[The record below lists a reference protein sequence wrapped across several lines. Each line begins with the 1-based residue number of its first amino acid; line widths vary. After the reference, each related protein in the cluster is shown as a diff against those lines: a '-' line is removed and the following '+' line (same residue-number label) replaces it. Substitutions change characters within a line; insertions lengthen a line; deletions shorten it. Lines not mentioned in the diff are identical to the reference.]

1 MAGAYSEF
9 FSSRGNDGCGK
20 TKIPFR
26 GGVMDMKRDYYEDI
40 QLFES
45 GVVLFWTVAL
55 LLVMFTFPLFAPNYY
70 VYLLNVILVN
80 VILAVGLN
88 ILVGSTGQISLGHA
102 GFFAIGAYGTALLM
116 AKLQIPFVPAILL
129 GAFIAAF
136 FGFILGLPALR
147 LEGPYLA
154 IVSLGFG
161 LTIMHIIGGVDA
173 FGGRNGIKVPP
184 LDIGIPLLGLSF
196 VLKTDLQ
203 KYYLILITTIVMVIG
218 ARNILRTR
226 VGRSFVAIRDSDIAA
241 EVIGVNLTIYKTLAF
256 AVSAFYA
263 GIAGGLFGFVLGFFD
278 PFTFNMILSIIFLVM
293 VVVGGLGTILGG
305 ILGAALITYLQ
316 YALLKNIAEAPYVG
330 ALLTALSKRWFTV
343 VGLENFSS
351 IAIGLIMIGIIIF
364 EPLGMFGIW
373 IRIKKYWRTWP
384 F

>member
-1 MAGAYSEF
+1 
-9 FSSRGNDGCGK
+9 
-20 TKIPFR
+20 
-26 GGVMDMKRDYYEDI
+26 MDMKRDYYEDI
-40 QLFES
+40 QLFKS
-45 GVVLFWTVAL
+45 NVVLFWSAVL
-55 LLVMFTFPLFAPNYY
+55 LLALFTIPLYAPNYY
-70 VYLLNVILVN
+70 IYLLNIIMVH

-102 GFFAIGAYGTALLM
+102 GFFAIGAYGTVFLISM
-116 AKLQIPFVPAILL
+116 FQVPFVFAIFIA
-129 GAFIAAF
+129 AFIAAF

-161 LTIMHIIGGVDA
+161 LTIMHIIGGMDV
-173 FGGRNGIKVPP
+173 FGGRMGIKVPP
-184 LDIGIPLLGLSF
+184 LDLGIKQLGISW
-196 VLKTDLQ
+196 VLKTDIQ
-203 KYYLILITTIVMVIG
+203 KYYLILIMTILLVVG
-218 ARNILRTR
+218 ARNILKTR

-241 EVIGVNLTIYKTLAF
+241 EVIGVNLIIYKTLAF

-293 VVVGGLGTILGG
+293 VVVGGLGTIQGG
-305 ILGAALITYLQ
+305 ILGAILITYLQ
-316 YALLKNIAEAPYVG
+316 YHFLKNIAEVPYLG
-330 ALLTALSKRWFTV
+330 ALMVAISKQWFTT

-351 IAIGLIMIGIIIF
+351 MAIGLIMIGIIIF
-364 EPLGMFGIW
+364 EPLGMFGVW
-373 IRIKKYWRTWP
+373 IRMKKYWMTWP